1 MDTII
6 VGGGVGGLTLALAMH
21 ASGAPE
27 SGQGAARV
35 AGYHVQ
41 QVGAQKSSI
50 ETVDRNRR
58 LNLPSR

>member
-27 SGQGAARV
+27 SGQGGGQGAARV

-41 QVGAQKSSI
+41 QVGAQKN
-50 ETVDRNRR
+50 VDRNRR
-58 LNLPSR
+58 